1 MQRALNY
8 EKYFNMTKEQLRA
21 SLARATQKEK
31 SKMAQFFIDILGVDK
46 SLNDKS
52 LNDKSLNDK
61 SLNDKSL
68 NDKSLNDKSLN
79 DKSLNDKSLNDK
91 SLNGEILNDDEK
103 SYPLDKVPVI
113 QRARAGFAKLPKQE
127 QERIRAKVRA
137 QMGLK

>member
-31 SKMAQFFIDILGVDK
+31 SKMAEFFNEVLSDD
-46 SLNDKS
+46 
-52 LNDKSLNDK
+52 
-61 SLNDKSL
+61 
-68 NDKSLNDKSLN
+68 
-79 DKSLNDKSLNDK
+79 
-91 SLNGEILNDDEK
+91 EILNDDDK
-103 SYPLDKVPVI
+103 IYMLDEVPVI

-137 QMGLK
+137 QMGLE

>member
-31 SKMAQFFIDILGVDK
+31 SKMAEFFNEVLSDD
-46 SLNDKS
+46 
-52 LNDKSLNDK
+52 
-61 SLNDKSL
+61 
-68 NDKSLNDKSLN
+68 
-79 DKSLNDKSLNDK
+79 
-91 SLNGEILNDDEK
+91 EILNDDEK
-103 SYPLDKVPVI
+103 SYPLDEVPVI

>member
-31 SKMAQFFIDILGVDK
+31 SKMAEFFIDILGV
-46 SLNDKS
+46 
-52 LNDKSLNDK
+52 
-61 SLNDKSL
+61 
-68 NDKSLNDKSLN
+68 
-79 DKSLNDKSLNDK
+79 DKSLNDK

-103 SYPLDKVPVI
+103 SYPLDEVPVI
-113 QRARAGFAKLPKQE
+113 QRADAFFASLPKKE
-127 QERIRAKVRA
+127 QERIKAEVRA

>member
-31 SKMAQFFIDILGVDK
+31 SKMAEFFIDILGVDK
-46 SLNDKS
+46 SLND
-52 LNDKSLNDK
+52 
-61 SLNDKSL
+61 
-68 NDKSLNDKSLN
+68 
-79 DKSLNDKSLNDK
+79 
-91 SLNGEILNDDEK
+91 DEK
-103 SYPLDKVPVI
+103 IYMLDEAPIIKELDME
-113 QRARAGFAKLPKQE
+113 FAKLPKQE

>member
-31 SKMAQFFIDILGVDK
+31 SKMAEFFIDILGV
-46 SLNDKS
+46 
-52 LNDKSLNDK
+52 
-61 SLNDKSL
+61 
-68 NDKSLNDKSLN
+68 
-79 DKSLNDKSLNDK
+79 DKSLNDK

-103 SYPLDKVPVI
+103 SYPLDEVPVI
-113 QRARAGFAKLPKQE
+113 QRADEFFASLPKKE
-127 QERIRAKVRA
+127 QERIKAEVRA

>member
-31 SKMAQFFIDILGVDK
+31 SKMAEFFIDILGVDK
-46 SLNDKS
+46 SLNNKS
-52 LNDKSLNDK
+52 LNS
-61 SLNDKSL
+61 
-68 NDKSLNDKSLN
+68 
-79 DKSLNDKSLNDK
+79 
-91 SLNGEILNDDEK
+91 EILNDDEK
-103 SYPLDKVPVI
+103 SYPLDEVPVI
-113 QRARAGFAKLPKQE
+113 QRARAGFVKLPKQE

>member
-31 SKMAQFFIDILGVDK
+31 SKMAEFFIDILGVDK

-52 LNDKSLNDK
+52 LNGEILNNKSLN
-61 SLNDKSL
+61 N
-68 NDKSLNDKSLN
+68 
-79 DKSLNDKSLNDK
+79 K
-91 SLNGEILNDDEK
+91 SLNGEILNDDDK
-103 SYPLDKVPVI
+103 IYPLDEVPVI
-113 QRARAGFAKLPKQE
+113 QRADAFFASLPKKE
-127 QERIRAKVRA
+127 QERIKAEVRA

>member
-31 SKMAQFFIDILGVDK
+31 SKMAEFFIDILGVDK
-46 SLNDKS
+46 G
-52 LNDKSLNDK
+52 
-61 SLNDKSL
+61 
-68 NDKSLNDKSLN
+68 
-79 DKSLNDKSLNDK
+79 
-91 SLNGEILNDDEK
+91 LNGEILNDDEK
-103 SYPLDKVPVI
+103 SYPLDEVPVI

>member
-31 SKMAQFFIDILGVDK
+31 SKMAEFFIDILGVDK
-46 SLNDKS
+46 SLNDKG
-52 LNDKSLNDK
+52 
-61 SLNDKSL
+61 
-68 NDKSLNDKSLN
+68 
-79 DKSLNDKSLNDK
+79 
-91 SLNGEILNDDEK
+91 LNGEILSDDEK
-103 SYPLDKVPVI
+103 SYPIDEAPVI

-127 QERIRAKVRA
+127 QEKLKAEVKA

>member
-31 SKMAQFFIDILGVDK
+31 SKMAEFFIDILGVDK
-46 SLNDKS
+46 GLNDKSLNGEILNDKS
-52 LNDKSLNDK
+52 LNDKI
-61 SLNDKSL
+61 
-68 NDKSLNDKSLN
+68 
-79 DKSLNDKSLNDK
+79 
-91 SLNGEILNDDEK
+91 LNGEILNDDEK
-103 SYPLDKVPVI
+103 SYPLDEVPVI

-137 QMGLK
+137 QMGLKDKI

>member
-31 SKMAQFFIDILGVDK
+31 SKMAEFFINILGV
-46 SLNDKS
+46 
-52 LNDKSLNDK
+52 
-61 SLNDKSL
+61 
-68 NDKSLNDKSLN
+68 

-103 SYPLDKVPVI
+103 SYPLDEVPVI

>member
-31 SKMAQFFIDILGVDK
+31 SKMAEFFIDILGVDK

-68 NDKSLNDKSLN
+68 NDKSLN
-79 DKSLNDKSLNDK
+79 
-91 SLNGEILNDDEK
+91 GEILNDDDK
-103 SYPLDKVPVI
+103 IYTLDEAPAIK
-113 QRARAGFAKLPKQE
+113 RADALFAKLPKSKSKSE
-127 QERIRAKVRA
+127 
-137 QMGLK
+137 

>member
-31 SKMAQFFIDILGVDK
+31 SKMAEFFIDILGVDK

-52 LNDKSLNDK
+52 LND
-61 SLNDKSL
+61 
-68 NDKSLNDKSLN
+68 
-79 DKSLNDKSLNDK
+79 
-91 SLNGEILNDDEK
+91 EILNDDEK
-103 SYPLDKVPVI
+103 SYPLDEVPVI
-113 QRARAGFAKLPKQE
+113 QRARAGFVKLPKQE

>member
-31 SKMAQFFIDILGVDK
+31 SKMAEFFIDILGVDK
-46 SLNDKS
+46 SLN
-52 LNDKSLNDK
+52 N
-61 SLNDKSL
+61 
-68 NDKSLNDKSLN
+68 
-79 DKSLNDKSLNDK
+79 K

-103 SYPLDKVPVI
+103 SYPLDEVPVI

>member
-31 SKMAQFFIDILGVDK
+31 SKMAEFFIDILGVDK
-46 SLNDKS
+46 SLNDKG
-52 LNDKSLNDK
+52 
-61 SLNDKSL
+61 
-68 NDKSLNDKSLN
+68 
-79 DKSLNDKSLNDK
+79 
-91 SLNGEILNDDEK
+91 LNGEILSDDEK
-103 SYPLDKVPVI
+103 SYPIDEVPVI

-137 QMGLK
+137 QMGLE